1 MWIEELDDGKFK
13 YIERYKD
20 PYSNKN
26 RRKSTILTSQSTQ
39 AWNKAQ
45 KILNEKIAK
54 ALDEKEQQSITF
66 HEVYEEWH
74 ISHIRSLRPS
84 SIVVYE
90 SIKKIILAYVKK
102 GVLISKIDTKY
113 LQKFFNQLDYSDQ
126 YLSSFKSTLGLVFKY
141 AYKMEYIDKNP
152 LDNVIIVK
160 KAKTLADIQRIENK
174 FLEHDEA
181 ELLLKELYRRP
192 STYRIARLA
201 EFMYLTG
208 VRFGEGVILTE
219 QDFYSNDKLV
229 KITGTIDKTDGYKK
243 AKKGPTKTAK
253 STRDINLTQRTID
266 LVNRTIN
273 ENVLTRLDTPKYL
286 KGNYVFVTKSGT
298 PMQNNSFNIALKR
311 AGERVGLEDKE
322 LSSHI
327 FRHSHISLLAEKNI
341 PLKAIM
347 DRVGHEDAEITNRIY
362 THVTSAMKSNIIE
375 QLEASGL

>member
-1 MWIEELDDGKFK
+1 MWMEEQADGKFK

-20 PYSNKN
+20 PYSQKFK
-26 RRKSTILTSQSTQ
+26 RKSTVLTSQSQQ

-45 KILNEKIAK
+45 KILNERIAK
-54 ALDEKEQQSITF
+54 ALDEKEQQSVTF
-66 HEVYEEWH
+66 HEVYQEWH
-74 ISHIRSLRPS
+74 QSHMRSLRPS

-90 SIKKIILAYVKK
+90 SMKKIILTYVKED
-102 GVLISKIDTKY
+102 VLISKIDTKY

-126 YLSSFKSTLGLVFKY
+126 YLSSLKSTLGLIFKY

-152 LDNVIIVK
+152 LDNVTMVK

-181 ELLLKELYRRP
+181 ECLLKELYRRP

-219 QDFYSNDKLV
+219 QDFYLDEKLV
-229 KITGTIDKTDGYKK
+229 KITGTLDKTRGYKK
-243 AKKGPTKTAK
+243 ARKGPTKTVK
-253 STRDINLTQRTID
+253 STRNINLTKRTID

-273 ENVLTRLDTPKYL
+273 ENVLTRLDSTKYL
-286 KGNYVFVTKSGT
+286 KADYVFVTKTGT

-311 AGERVGLEDKE
+311 AGERIGLEDKE

-327 FRHSHISLLAEKNI
+327 FRHSHISFLAEKNV

-347 DRVGHEDAEITNRIY
+347 DRVGHEDGEITNKIY
-362 THVTSAMKSNIIE
+362 THVTSSMKSNIIE
-375 QLEASGL
+375 QLESSGL